1 MAFSNYD
8 NVLKSIQSTNI
19 MLADHVKLNQP
30 IIEIDW
36 NTRVMKLPPE
46 YQSFLGVEHDHQA
59 DTVYFCADRYFDSVD
74 LSTMTCVIE
83 YINASKEGR
92 ICPVLD
98 IDTTTDPNKIY
109 FGWKLGKGA
118 TKTAGPIRFV
128 VRFYTIDPN
137 KDIYVYNLSTQVCTA
152 NILKG
157 IASPNIGAEEEDLSV
172 DQVEELLARIALL
185 EDKAV
190 RWQELYITH

>member
-19 MLADHVKLNQP
+19 MLANHVELNQP

-118 TKTAGPIRFV
+118 TKAAGSIRFV

-137 KDIYVYNLSTQVCTA
+137 EDIYVYNLSTQVCTA

-157 IASPNIGAEEEDLSV
+157 IASPNVGAEEEDLSV

-190 RWQELYITH
+190 RWHELYITH

>member
-8 NVLKSIQSTNI
+8 KVLKSIQNTTI
-19 MLADHVKLNQP
+19 MLADHVELAQP

-36 NTRVMKLPPE
+36 NSRKLTLPTE
-46 YQSFLGVEHDHQA
+46 YQSFLGVENDHQA

-83 YINASKEGR
+83 YLNASKEGR

-98 IDTTTDPNKIY
+98 MDTTTDPNKIY

-118 TKTAGPIRFV
+118 TKSAGPIKFV
-128 VRFYTIDPN
+128 VRFYTIDPAE
-137 KDIYVYNLSTQVCTA
+137 DIYVYNLSTQACAA

-157 IASPNIGAEEEDLSV
+157 FPTNEMGAEQEDLSV
-172 DQVEELLARIALL
+172 DGVEELLARIAIL

-190 RWQELYITH
+190 RWHELYIS

>member
-1 MAFSNYD
+1 MAFTNYD
-8 NVLKSIQSTNI
+8 KVLKSIQSTTI
-19 MLADHVKLNQP
+19 MLADHVELAQP
-30 IIEIDW
+30 IIKIDW
-36 NTRVMKLPPE
+36 NTRKLTLPTE

-83 YINASKEGR
+83 YVNAGKEGR

-98 IDTTTDPNKIY
+98 MDTTTDPTKIY

-118 TKTAGPIRFV
+118 TKVSGTIQFV

-137 KDIYVYNLSTQVCTA
+137 EDIYVYNLSTQVCSA
-152 NILKG
+152 HILKG
-157 IASPNIGAEEEDLSV
+157 FPTDAMAPEQEDLTV
-172 DQVEELLARIALL
+172 DGVEELLARIALL

-190 RWQELYITH
+190 RWHELYITH

>member
-8 NVLKSIQSTNI
+8 NVLKSIQSTTI
-19 MLADHVKLNQP
+19 MLADHVELDQP

-36 NTRVMKLPPE
+36 NTRTMTLPPE
-46 YQSFLGVEHDHQA
+46 YQSFLGVEYDHQA

-74 LSTMTCVIE
+74 LSTMTCVVE
-83 YINASKEGR
+83 YVNASKEGR

-98 IDTTTDPNKIY
+98 MDTSTDPNKIY
-109 FGWKLGKGA
+109 FGWKLGQGA
-118 TKTAGPIRFV
+118 TKSAGTIKFV
-128 VRFYTIDPN
+128 VRFYTIDPSQ
-137 KDIYVYNLSTQVCTA
+137 DTYIYNLSTSVCQA

-157 IASPNIGAEEEDLSV
+157 IANSSITAEEEDLSV
-172 DQVEELLARIALL
+172 DQVRELIARIALL

-190 RWQELYITH
+190 RWHDLFLG